1 MRALVLHRRRQIAA
15 ASLLFVVR
23 WHFAHRFS
31 PAMRCCSCV
40 LVGALVHSVAGFYL
54 PGVAPIEYH
63 EGAKVD
69 LKVNK
74 LTSTK
79 TQLPYEWYS
88 LPFCKPEE
96 VFHQAE
102 NLGEVMRGD
111 RIENSAYDIR
121 MNTEESCKVRC
132 APCLSA
138 LSSLAYRL

>member
-1 MRALVLHRRRQIAA
+1 MR
-15 ASLLFVVR
+15 
-23 WHFAHRFS
+23 
-31 PAMRCCSCV
+31 CV
-40 LVGALVHSVAGFYL
+40 LVSALVHSATGFYL

-88 LPFCKPEE
+88 LQFCKPEE
-96 VFHQAE
+96 VYHQAE

-111 RIENSAYDIR
+111 RIENSPYDIR
-121 MNTEESCKVRC
+121 MNTEESCKVRR
-132 APCLSA
+132 PPPR
-138 LSSLAYRL
+138 LSSLLSPALASRL